1 MLISTNYRFF
11 IDSAANK
18 VYIDISQANP
28 MKAIQLT
35 DNLRYIQLNDEKGDF
50 GLIVVH
56 TDNHVHYTIQV
67 ENEAELRAAVESFQE
82 NPVGTLSWLNN
93 TYQRPPKD
101 IIMR

>member
-1 MLISTNYRFF
+1 MLINTNYHYL
-11 IDSAANK
+11 IDSAFNK
-18 VYIDISQANP
+18 GYGGVSQANP

-35 DNLRYIQLNDEKGDF
+35 DNLRYIQLNDEQGDF

-82 NPVGTLSWLNN
+82 NPVGTLS
-93 TYQRPPKD
+93 
-101 IIMR
+101 